1 MLVASHLKGTERGD
15 MPNKYTVITTEG
27 KRKSF
32 PTLNKARAYR
42 HSIKDF
48 DRGTALVDATDW
60 MNQPVKVRKVRKS
73 KKA

>member
-1 MLVASHLKGTERGD
+1 MITPHIEAESEAE